1 MTGACQ
7 APLSRAFPREKY
19 WSGLSF
25 PSPGDLSDPEMEP
38 VSPVFCVGIT
48 IPIEGR
54 REDKE
59 IKMHRME

>member
-1 MTGACQ
+1 MTTESFMQ
-7 APLSRAFPREKY
+7 LSSE
-19 WSGLSF
+19 L
-25 PSPGDLSDPEMEP
+25 
-38 VSPVFCVGIT
+38 FCVELT